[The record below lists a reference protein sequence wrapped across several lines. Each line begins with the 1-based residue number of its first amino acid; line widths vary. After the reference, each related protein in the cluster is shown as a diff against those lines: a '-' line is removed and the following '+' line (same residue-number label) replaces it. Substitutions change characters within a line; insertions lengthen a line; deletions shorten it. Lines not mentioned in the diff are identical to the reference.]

1 LNTIAKLKRFN
12 LEPYL
17 LLVPSTFYLL
27 FFLGWPMIQAFGL
40 AIRTPK
46 GEWTLAYLQ
55 RMVNDVIFWKSIRT
69 TLLFIV
75 TVIPIQFIL
84 ALAMALLV
92 TAGLRG
98 SGVFV
103 YVYAIPLAISDLAAG
118 IVWFSIFTEHGYLNS
133 VLNSLGLL
141 DKPFIFL
148 NYQTSWP
155 MIAVILAEVW
165 RATSIVFVILV
176 AGLQSIPPDYV
187 EAAEVFG
194 ASWFQR
200 LWRVILPML
209 RPSIQVAL
217 ILRTIY
223 AFQVFG
229 VVQALAGDAVHVVI
243 TESYLWYHS
252 YRSPNMAAAYAAVV
266 LVLSLVTTWGY
277 LRTLKVGEEMR
288 M

>member
-1 LNTIAKLKRFN
+1 
-12 LEPYL
+12 
-17 LLVPSTFYLL
+17 
-27 FFLGWPMIQAFGL
+27 MIQAFGL

-98 SGVFV
+98 SGLFV

-133 VLNSLGLL
+133 ILNSLGLL

-155 MIAVILAEVW
+155 MVAVILAEVW

-194 ASWFQR
+194 ASWLQR

-266 LVLSLVTTWGY
+266 LVLSLATTWGY

>member
-1 LNTIAKLKRFN
+1 MKATVKLKRFN

-17 LLVPSTFYLL
+17 LLIPSTVYLVL
-27 FFLGWPMIQAFGL
+27 LLGWPMIQAFKIAFQTKEGQ
-40 AIRTPK
+40 
-46 GEWTLAYLQ
+46 WTMAYFQ
-55 RMVNDVIFWKSIRT
+55 RMVNDVIFWKAIRT

-75 TVIPIQFIL
+75 TIIPLQFIL

-92 TAGLRG
+92 TAKLRG
-98 SGVFV
+98 SGLFV
-103 YVYAIPLAISDLAAG
+103 YVYSIPLAISDLAAG

-133 VLNSLGLL
+133 VLSSLGLL

-148 NYQTSWP
+148 SYQTSWP
-155 MIAVILAEVW
+155 VVAVILAEAW

-194 ASWFQR
+194 ARWFDR

-223 AFQVFG
+223 ALQVFG
-229 VVQALAGDAVHVVI
+229 VVQALAGDAVSVVI
-243 TESYLWYHS
+243 AEAYRWYHV
-252 YRSPNMAAAYAAVV
+252 YRSPNMAAAYATLV
-266 LVLSLVTTWGY
+266 LVLSLATTWLY
-277 LRTLKVGEEMR
+277 LRTLRVGEEMR